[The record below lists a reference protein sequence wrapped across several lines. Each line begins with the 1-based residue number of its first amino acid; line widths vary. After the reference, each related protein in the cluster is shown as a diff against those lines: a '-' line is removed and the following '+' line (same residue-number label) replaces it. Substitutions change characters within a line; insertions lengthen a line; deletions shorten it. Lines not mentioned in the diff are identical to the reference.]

1 MIKMITKWHNEKG
14 EFCTEIFVKE
24 NKVYDTDN
32 KELPIPAELL
42 PKDENYFDLVVEF
55 KSSGYYDS
63 GCTYGPSDNWYPP
76 EGMDEREQ
84 EKVYIIQ
91 YIMKDNGKEH
101 DMKII
106 ELNDKL
112 SELVFDHFEEDIY
125 ITELKGE

>member
-1 MIKMITKWHNEKG
+1 MIIRWHNEKG
-14 EFCTEIFVKE
+14 EFVTEIFVKE
-24 NKVYDTDN
+24 NKVYDMDN

-42 PKDENYFDLVVEF
+42 PKDENYFDLVVDF

-63 GCTYGPSDNWYPP
+63 GCTYGPPDNWYPP
-76 EGMDEREQ
+76 EEMDEREQ

-91 YIMKDNGKEH
+91 YITKDNGKEH
-101 DMKII
+101 EMKVI

-112 SELVFDHFEEDIY
+112 SESVFEHFEEDIY